1 VKPLDVEKVRQDFPI
16 LGRTINGKPL
26 VYLDSAASAQ
36 RPSTVLHAMEHYETQ
51 VHANIHRGVHTL
63 SQEATDAFE
72 AARERVR
79 KFINATSSREII
91 FVRGTT
97 EAINLVAYAVVQP
110 WLNADAEIL
119 ITALE
124 HHANIV
130 PWQLVCQRT
139 GAKLKI
145 VPINSHGEV
154 SVDEFSARL
163 NERTRLVAFTHVSNA
178 LGSILP
184 AQQLSYIARQRGVP
198 VLIDGAQAAPH
209 LPIDVKSLE
218 CDFYCFSSHKVYG
231 PTGLGVL
238 YGREQL
244 LQAAAPWQGGGDM
257 IRTVSFTDSTYN
269 DLPWKFEAGTPHIAG
284 AVGLAA
290 ALDYLE
296 SLGLEVVATHE
307 HELLQYATAELQKIP
322 GLKIIGDAAEKA
334 AVISFTLQNA
344 HPHDIGTILDH
355 EGIAIRT
362 GHHCAMP
369 LMNELGV
376 PATARASFAC
386 YNRISEVDALVAAVH
401 KVQQVFS

>member
-79 KFINATSSREII
+79 KFINAASSREII

>member
-16 LGRTINGKPL
+16 LSRTINGKPL

-36 RPSTVLHAMEHYETQ
+36 RPGAVLQAMERYDTQ
-51 VHANIHRGVHTL
+51 IHANIHRGVHTL

-79 KFINATSSREII
+79 KFINAPSSREVI

-97 EAINLVAYAVVQP
+97 EAINLVAYAVVHP
-110 WLNADAEIL
+110 WLDSDAEIL

-130 PWQLVCQRT
+130 PWQLIAQQT

-145 VPINSHGEV
+145 VPINSRGEV
-154 SVDEFSARL
+154 SVDEFSAHL
-163 NERTRLVAFTHVSNA
+163 TEQTRLVAFTHVSNA

-184 AQQLSYIARQRGVP
+184 AQQLSRLARQRGVP

-209 LPIDVKSLE
+209 LPIDVQALD

-257 IRTVSFTDSTYN
+257 IRTVSFTESTYN

-296 SLGLEVVATHE
+296 SLGLETVAKHE
-307 HELLQYATAELQKIP
+307 HELLQYATTELQKIP
-322 GLKIIGDAAEKA
+322 GLKIIGTAANKA

-386 YNRISEVDALVAAVH
+386 YNRLSEVDALVAAVH